1 MQKIK
6 VHSGEGLDIITQ
18 SDTKG
23 TNKTRQDWFTM
34 TKTTAKKDDA
44 LHDVLQSNHPLSP
57 YDTNAYHNTTPY
69 NLHKPHLSVPKF
81 DG

>member
-6 VHSGEGLDIITQ
+6 VHSGEGCVKTVHSGEGVDKITQ

-34 TKTTAKKDDA
+34 TKTTGKKDDA
-44 LHDVLQSNHPLSP
+44 LHDVLQSSHPLSP
-57 YDTNAYHNTTPY
+57 YDTNAYH
-69 NLHKPHLSVPKF
+69 K
-81 DG
+81 